1 VEDSAGFHGGAYLKK
16 ITVVIPAFN
25 EQSRIQPTLRDIAVF
40 MRKYPDLIREVI
52 VVDDASK
59 DQTSESVISM
69 VDELPVRLIS
79 HAKNGGKWWAIRTGM
94 ENAKTDAVLLLDAD
108 NSVNIWQLERLQ
120 SVVLQN
126 ILDSRV
132 SVFSTRFWKNS
143 KVEGKSLKRTVISH
157 GYRLFVKFMYWY
169 ATGRKDVNDMQC
181 PWKLIFKS
189 TLLDM
194 MRVERWSGDIELAC
208 CIQGKITN
216 MPVHFIHMQGGTIKN
231 STIFSMFFETIRVA
245 RRFRKMRNE

>member
-1 VEDSAGFHGGAYLKK
+1 VEDSADFHGGAYLKK

-40 MRKYPDLIREVI
+40 MRKYPDLIEEVI

-108 NSVNIWQLERLQ
+108 NSANIWQLEKL
-120 SVVLQN
+120 VNLQN

>member
-1 VEDSAGFHGGAYLKK
+1 
-16 ITVVIPAFN
+16 
-25 EQSRIQPTLRDIAVF
+25 
-40 MRKYPDLIREVI
+40 MRKYPDLIEEVI

-108 NSVNIWQLERLQ
+108 NSANIWQLEKL
-120 SVVLQN
+120 VNLQN

>member
-1 VEDSAGFHGGAYLKK
+1 MEDSAGFHGGAYLKK

-40 MRKYPDLIREVI
+40 MRKYPDLIEEVI

-108 NSVNIWQLERLQ
+108 NSANIWQLEKL
-120 SVVLQN
+120 VNLQN